1 MTTTAEKEYIISILA
16 KNNPG
21 VLLRI
26 SGLFSRRCYNILSI
40 VAAQTENTEYS
51 RILIVVQGDDRIVRQ
66 VDKQVSKLVDIEQ
79 VDVLDPKSAVV
90 REHLLI
96 KVERTMQNSEKLVE
110 MANVFHAN
118 ILSVEA
124 NTMILELTG
133 DATTINSFIELY
145 NPYHVLKI
153 LRTGA
158 MAMPKC
164 SNNPACRRSPTGCI
178 RLHPESQPTIGPV
191 AKPGRNFDD

>member
-1 MTTTAEKEYIISILA
+1 MTTSAEKEYIISILA

-26 SGLFSRRCYNILSI
+26 AGLFSRRCYNILSI

-79 VDVLDPKSAVV
+79 VDVLDPKNAVV

-96 KVERTMQNSEKLVE
+96 KVERTIQNSERLVE
-110 MANVFHAN
+110 IANVFHAN
-118 ILSVEA
+118 ILGVEA
-124 NTMILELTG
+124 NNMILELTG

-158 MAMPKC
+158 MAMPK
-164 SNNPACRRSPTGCI
+164 
-178 RLHPESQPTIGPV
+178 
-191 AKPGRNFDD
+191 

>member
-1 MTTTAEKEYIISILA
+1 MTNTAEKEYIISILA

-26 SGLFSRRCYNILSI
+26 AGLFSRRCYNILSI

-79 VDVLDPKSAVV
+79 VDVLDPKNAVV

-96 KVERTMQNSEKLVE
+96 KVERTLQNSE
-110 MANVFHAN
+110 
-118 ILSVEA
+118 
-124 NTMILELTG
+124 
-133 DATTINSFIELY
+133 
-145 NPYHVLKI
+145 
-153 LRTGA
+153 
-158 MAMPKC
+158 
-164 SNNPACRRSPTGCI
+164 
-178 RLHPESQPTIGPV
+178 
-191 AKPGRNFDD
+191 PGE

>member
-1 MTTTAEKEYIISILA
+1 MTNTAEKEYIISILA

-26 SGLFSRRCYNILSI
+26 AGLLSRRCYKILSI

-79 VDVLDPKSAVV
+79 VDVLDPKNAVV

-96 KVERTMQNSEKLVE
+96 KVERTLQNSEKLVE

-118 ILSVEA
+118 VLSVET

-145 NPYHVLKI
+145 SPYHVLKI

-158 MAMPKC
+158 MAMPK
-164 SNNPACRRSPTGCI
+164 
-178 RLHPESQPTIGPV
+178 
-191 AKPGRNFDD
+191 